1 MRGRQRFEI
10 CTSREVVSHCGHTVR
25 STQSGKSHKEHVSK
39 NSNVDTK
46 TQYYEGWVDGGRKW
60 FERCTSREFLATLAT
75 QRKSNLN
82 SKR

>member
-1 MRGRQRFEI
+1 MWGRQRFEI
-10 CTSREVVSHCGHTVR
+10 RTSREVFSHYGHTTR

-39 NSNVDTK
+39 IPNVDTK

-75 QRKSNLN
+75 QCESNLN